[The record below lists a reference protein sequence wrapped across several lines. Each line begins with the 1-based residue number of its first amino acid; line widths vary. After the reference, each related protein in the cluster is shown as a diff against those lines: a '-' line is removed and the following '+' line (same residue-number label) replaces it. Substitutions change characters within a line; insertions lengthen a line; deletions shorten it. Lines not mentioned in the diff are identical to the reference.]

1 MKKIIFSTLLVIYSN
16 ILLSQNNLINSDIY
30 LDERHSVI
38 SQRITK
44 LIEDLH
50 YSRPRLDNAFSSE
63 ILDKYLDTLDT
74 NRLYFQ
80 SNDINSFSKY
90 RYEIDNLSKD
100 GNLDFIF
107 EIFTL
112 LKTRTEDRINFAI
125 QLLEEEPDFSVDESF
140 IFDRRDMT
148 WPKNDDFQGCLTWS
162 RK

>member
-63 ILDKYLDTLDT
+63 ILDKYL
-74 NRLYFQ
+74 
-80 SNDINSFSKY
+80 
-90 RYEIDNLSKD
+90 
-100 GNLDFIF
+100 IF
-107 EIFTL
+107 F
-112 LKTRTEDRINFAI
+112 
-125 QLLEEEPDFSVDESF
+125 
-140 IFDRRDMT
+140 
-148 WPKNDDFQGCLTWS
+148 
-162 RK
+162 